1 MGANRAARRLGVGGL
16 ERQAARSSRGE
27 RRDGRYAMLQC
38 RNAFTFKG
46 LRSQLLR
53 CTMICHIAYYAYSAR
68 KSLICKDQVARRP
81 LEPCSCDGLAA
92 ERPDGGATLRHGG
105 IES

>member
-1 MGANRAARRLGVGGL
+1 MGGL

-27 RRDGRYAMLQC
+27 RRNGRRAMPLC
-38 RNAFTFKG
+38 RNAFTFKD

-68 KSLICKDQVARRP
+68 KSLIHKAMRHSGHALGCAGQGIGAATGARYGM
-81 LEPCSCDGLAA
+81 EG
-92 ERPDGGATLRHGG
+92 
-105 IES
+105 